1 MIIDE
6 ITSYDI
12 ANHLGMDLSFFAKSM
27 NLFLISFVVLFSLTV
42 YFIVKMEKNR
52 VQRVN
57 DTKEYESQKEIQKYH
72 DYGMQTYSALI
83 SHDDY
88 LIRSINEFDNMRTVV
103 SEFLSGNANNPV
115 YHNFIT
121 DAKKSLNSHDMCKGR
136 LMDTLNNGENV
147 YNDSPLFINYKQSVM
162 GVYSVYQD
170 VIRLNVNTGE
180 VSNFNIDD
188 I

>member
-12 ANHLGMDLSFFAKSM
+12 ANHLGMDLSFFSKSM
-27 NLFLISFVVLFSLTV
+27 NLFIISFIVLFSLTV
-42 YFIVKMEKNR
+42 YFVVKMEKSR

-57 DTKEYESQKEIQKYH
+57 DAKQHEAQKEIQKYH
-72 DYGMQTYSALI
+72 DYGMQAYSALI

-88 LIRSINEFDNMRTVV
+88 LSKSINEFENMRTVV
-103 SEFLSGNANNPV
+103 LEFMSANTDNPV
-115 YHNFIT
+115 YQNFIT
-121 DAKKSLNSHDMCKGR
+121 DAKKSLNSYDMCKGR

-147 YNDSPLFINYKQSVM
+147 YNNSPLFINYKQSVM

-170 VIRLNVNTGE
+170 VIRLNVNTNE